1 LDGEIMIGI
10 DEDTAIVGKLNEE
23 WTVLGKS
30 KAHLFTKDDARDYAV
45 GEKFSLG
52 K

>member
-1 LDGEIMIGI
+1 MIGV
-10 DEDTAIVGKLNEE
+10 DENTAIVGKLNKE

-30 KAHLFTKDDARDYAV
+30 KAHVFTKGNNMSYSA

>member
-1 LDGEIMIGI
+1 MIGI

-23 WTVLGKS
+23 WTVLGNS
-30 KAHLFTKDDARDYAV
+30 KAHVFTKDDGKSYGA